1 MKYFLLL
8 LALPFFSFVSLRE
21 SADDFDK
28 QLNDVTADFK
38 TNIFEKSKC
47 TAASQKAGE
56 ISASI
61 KDLLDGGDIEKS
73 EIKKLEGLK
82 KEADAL
88 EDYITA
94 VGDLDGGFVTV
105 DNLNLAN
112 SRVNG
117 TISTVSN
124 GKFCVDI
131 ISVSVGDF
139 ICYLAENNDSKMTS
153 VTYNWKGPAGTKSGS
168 GTIQVFAK
176 SVHAM
181 YSNRDEPTV
190 KEINFLALTCK
201 QK

>member
-1 MKYFLLL
+1 MKHILLF
-8 LALPFFSFVSLRE
+8 LALPFFSFISFRE

-28 QLNDVTADFK
+28 QLNDVAADFK
-38 TNIFEKSKC
+38 TNIFEKAKC
-47 TAASQKAGE
+47 SAASQKAGE
-56 ISASI
+56 ISQSI

-94 VGDLDGGFVTV
+94 AGDLDGGFVTV
-105 DNLNLAN
+105 ENLNLAN
-112 SRVNG
+112 ARVNG
-117 TISTVSN
+117 NINTVSN
-124 GKFCVDI
+124 GKFCVDV

-139 ICYLAENNDSKMTS
+139 ICYLAENNDSKMTT
-153 VTYNWKGPAGTKSGS
+153 VTYSWKGPAGAKSGS
-168 GTIQVFAK
+168 GTVQVFAK
-176 SVHAM
+176 SVHPV

-190 KEINFLALTCK
+190 KEISFLAMTCK